1 MLIDDAFKESKE
13 QAYLR
18 GWQDAADAITSN
30 FENALRT
37 AIDTVAVPNFED
49 EDDNK
54 EESQG
59 QRCDV

>member
-1 MLIDDAFKESKE
+1 MDDTLRESKE

-49 EDDNK
+49 NDDNT

-59 QRCDV
+59 QRCDI

>member
-1 MLIDDAFKESKE
+1 MMLMDDAINESKE

-59 QRCDV
+59 

>member
-1 MLIDDAFKESKE
+1 MLMEKTLQIMKQE
-13 QAYLR
+13 AYLQ
-18 GWQDAADAITSN
+18 GWQDAADAVTSN

-37 AIDTVAVPNFED
+37 AIDTVVVPNFGD

-59 QRCDV
+59 

>member
-1 MLIDDAFKESKE
+1 MLMEKTLKIMKEE
-13 QAYLR
+13 AYLQ
-18 GWQDAADAITSN
+18 GWQDAADAVTTN

-37 AIDTVAVPNFED
+37 AIESVVLPNFGD

-59 QRCDV
+59 

>member
-1 MLIDDAFKESKE
+1 MLIDDAINESKE

-54 EESQG
+54 EKSQG
-59 QRCDV
+59 

>member
-1 MLIDDAFKESKE
+1 MDDTLRESKE

-37 AIDTVAVPNFED
+37 AIDSVAVPNFED
-49 EDDNK
+49 NDDNK

-59 QRCDV
+59 

>member
-1 MLIDDAFKESKE
+1 MLMDDAINESKE

-30 FENALRT
+30 FENALRM
-37 AIDTVAVPNFED
+37 AIETVAVPNFED

-59 QRCDV
+59 

>member
-1 MLIDDAFKESKE
+1 MLMDDAINESKE

-59 QRCDV
+59 

>member
-1 MLIDDAFKESKE
+1 MEKTLQIMKQE
-13 QAYLR
+13 AYLQ
-18 GWQDAADAITSN
+18 GWQDAADAVTSN

-37 AIDTVAVPNFED
+37 AIETVVLPNFGD

-59 QRCDV
+59 

>member
-1 MLIDDAFKESKE
+1 MDDAINESKE

-49 EDDNK
+49 NDDNT

-59 QRCDV
+59 

>member
-1 MLIDDAFKESKE
+1 MLIDNTIKEQQQ
-13 QAYLR
+13 QAYLQ

-30 FENALRT
+30 FENALR
-37 AIDTVAVPNFED
+37 ASIDSVAVPNFGD

-59 QRCDV
+59 